1 MKMPAS
7 RLVIF
12 SFLAAGSVLTPS
24 LITHPAR
31 AQNAENPPAAVKVDP
46 APVAEKPGAM
56 TSFAPVVQKVAPSV
70 VTVSTSKNMRPGQ
83 MRNNPLLNDPTFRR
97 FFGIP
102 DDDEDGSQPL
112 SPPQRRGRNNNN
124 NNKNNRDGSRLQPM
138 GLGSGVI
145 VSPEGHILTN
155 NHVVEGADDIVV
167 TIGRE
172 THEYKAK
179 KVGTDPKT
187 DLAVLKIEGK
197 NLPAITFGD
206 SDKIRVGDIAIAV
219 GNPFGL
225 TQSVSMGVVSATGRA
240 MGIIEAGYEN
250 FIQTDASINPGNS
263 GGALVDVEG
272 RLIGINTAIF
282 SRTGGNQGIGFA
294 VPSNLAHGIMES
306 ILKNGRVVRG
316 YLGTNIQPLDE
327 DLAAEFKIKDHNGAL
342 VSAVRPDSPA
352 AKAGIATGDV
362 ITEVEGRK
370 VEGPRE
376 LMLMVASMAPGTKVN
391 VKLTRDGHE
400 KVIPV
405 ELAELPGEKTEL
417 AQNKPETDAP
427 DVLDGVGVSDIDD
440 AVRKELDIPEGTK
453 GVVIT
458 NVEADSP
465 SAAAGLKRG
474 DVILEIEKQPV
485 TTAKQAVDLS
495 EKLKTQKKVLLRVS
509 SKGQT
514 RYVIV
519 GNKDAQ

>member
-1 MKMPAS
+1 
-7 RLVIF
+7 
-12 SFLAAGSVLTPS
+12 
-24 LITHPAR
+24 
-31 AQNAENPPAAVKVDP
+31 
-46 APVAEKPGAM
+46 
-56 TSFAPVVQKVAPSV
+56 
-70 VTVSTSKNMRPGQ
+70 
-83 MRNNPLLNDPTFRR
+83 
-97 FFGIP
+97 
-102 DDDEDGSQPL
+102 
-112 SPPQRRGRNNNN
+112 
-124 NNKNNRDGSRLQPM
+124 
-138 GLGSGVI
+138 
-145 VSPEGHILTN
+145 
-155 NHVVEGADDIVV
+155 
-167 TIGRE
+167 
-172 THEYKAK
+172 
-179 KVGTDPKT
+179 
-187 DLAVLKIEGK
+187 
-197 NLPAITFGD
+197 
-206 SDKIRVGDIAIAV
+206 
-219 GNPFGL
+219 
-225 TQSVSMGVVSATGRA
+225 
-240 MGIIEAGYEN
+240 
-250 FIQTDASINPGNS
+250 
-263 GGALVDVEG
+263 
-272 RLIGINTAIF
+272 
-282 SRTGGNQGIGFA
+282 
-294 VPSNLAHGIMES
+294 MES

-417 AQNKPETDAP
+417 AQNKPEGDAP

-458 NVEADSP
+458 NVDADSP

>member
-1 MKMPAS
+1 MKMLNR
-7 RLVIF
+7 RLAL
-12 SFLAAGSVLTPS
+12 STLLAAGSVLSP
-24 LITHPAR
+24 LPDVAR
-31 AQNAENPPAAVKVDP
+31 AQKAENPPAAVKVDP
-46 APVAEKPGAM
+46 APVTEKPGM
-56 TSFAPVVQKVAPSV
+56 MNSFAPIVQKVAPSV
-70 VTVSTSKNMRPGQ
+70 VTISTSKNVRPGQ
-83 MRNNPLLNDPTFRR
+83 MRNNPLLNDPMFRR

-102 DDDEDGSQPL
+102 DDDGDGDGSQPL
-112 SPPQRRGRNNNN
+112 SPPPQRRGRNNDNN
-124 NNKNNRDGSRLQPM
+124 NNNRDGSRRQPM

-145 VSPEGHILTN
+145 VSPDGHILTN

-167 TIGRE
+167 TIGMKS
-172 THEYKAK
+172 HEYKAK
-179 KVGTDPKT
+179 KVGTDPQT
-187 DLAVLKIEGK
+187 DLAVLKIEAT
-197 NLPAITFGD
+197 NLPAVTFGD

-225 TQSVSMGVVSATGRA
+225 TQSVSMGVISATGRSVGI
-240 MGIIEAGYEN
+240 MGAEGYEN

-316 YLGTNIQPLDE
+316 YLGTGIQPLDE
-327 DLAAEFKIKDHNGAL
+327 ELATEFKIKDQSGAL
-342 VSAVRPDSPA
+342 VSEVRPDSPA

-362 ITEVEGRK
+362 ITEVDGRK
-370 VEGPRE
+370 IEGPRE
-376 LMLMVASMAPGTKVN
+376 LRLLVGSMAPGTKVN
-391 VKLTRDGHE
+391 VKITRDGQQ
-400 KVIPV
+400 KVVPV
-405 ELAELPGEKTEL
+405 ELGELHGEKNEL
-417 AQNKPETDAP
+417 AQSKPDADAP
-427 DVLDGVGVSDIDD
+427 DVLDGVTVADFDD
-440 AVRKELDIPEGTK
+440 TVRKELDIPEGTK

-465 SAAAGLKRG
+465 SATAGLKRG

-485 TTAKQAVDLS
+485 STAKQAVDLS

-509 SKGQT
+509 SKGAT

-519 GNKDAQ
+519 GSKEQ